1 MRCTSEMKVSS
12 VADCDY
18 HVIIESF
25 YVNLGAVIFRTGWA
39 TGAAAPVVQICATSE
54 WAGLVV
60 EKVRSWEK
68 EAVGD
73 FAASLLLARP

>member
-18 HVIIESF
+18 HVMIESF

-39 TGAAAPVVQICATSE
+39 TGACGANLCDKRVG
-54 WAGLVV
+54 GL
-60 EKVRSWEK
+60 
-68 EAVGD
+68 GG
-73 FAASLLLARP
+73 